1 MFVHFSRVFI
11 EMFELRLHEKDIY
24 WKTLR
29 KHKQPDQTQ
38 TGGGVITLFGEGC
51 VSSVIV
57 GVGLGE
63 VSDLK
68 GPGSKFR
75 RAPLPLLGELSE
87 NSDPFSMLNNNRFKK
102 SSEQTKVIFNCN

>member
-1 MFVHFSRVFI
+1 MDIDQYRHRGVFV
-11 EMFELRLHEKDIY
+11 EMFELRLHEKNIY

-38 TGGGVITLFGEGC
+38 TGGGVITLSGEG
-51 VSSVIV
+51 VSAVLLW
-57 GVGLGE
+57 GWDGE

-75 RAPLPLLGELSE
+75 RAPLPLLGEPSE
-87 NSDPFSMLNNNRFKK
+87 NWDRF
-102 SSEQTKVIFNCN
+102 

>member
-1 MFVHFSRVFI
+1 MCISIKLYCVDIDETVQN
-11 EMFELRLHEKDIY
+11 MFELRLHEKNIY
-24 WKTLR
+24 SKTLR

-38 TGGGVITLFGEGC
+38 TGGSVITLFGEGG

-57 GVGLGE
+57 GVGVVE

-75 RAPLPLLGELSE
+75 RGPLPLLGELSE
-87 NSDPFSMLNNNRFKK
+87 NWDRLSA
-102 SSEQTKVIFNCN
+102 